1 MASLESLDC
10 KDGWFPGERVRGQA
24 QRRCL
29 SSGLKDEDEDE
40 DEQIDM
46 FDWIVRFS

>member
-1 MASLESLDC
+1 MASLESLDS
-10 KDGWFPGERVRGQA
+10 KDGWFSGERVHGQA

-29 SSGLKDEDEDE
+29 SSGLEDEDE
-40 DEQIDM
+40 DEQIDV